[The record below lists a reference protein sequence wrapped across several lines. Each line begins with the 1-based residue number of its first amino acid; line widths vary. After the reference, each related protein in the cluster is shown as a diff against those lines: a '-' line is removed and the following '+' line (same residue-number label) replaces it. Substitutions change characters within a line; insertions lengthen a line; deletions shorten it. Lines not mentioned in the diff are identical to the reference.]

1 MPFPHI
7 AWKLCGNRNCAEECD
22 RYINADYFFK
32 VLKSVG
38 RLCHQA
44 FGIERRVISRKKSIV
59 IGLPLTF
66 AACVGYW
73 LQPIHQAPFPTECMV
88 NQVAVAPK
96 PFSLRGN
103 SPTSDVLYERTRSIT
118 VRVKAGRSGGSGILI
133 QRQGQTYTVLTNR
146 HVVSVGAPYVIQ
158 TPDGRS
164 HPASLVKKFDF
175 RGNDLATL
183 QFRSKANY
191 AIAPL
196 TSTHHLLAGDPVVSA
211 GFPLESPPKRANG
224 LLITVGKISLLPQKA
239 FVGGYQIGYTNLIQQ
254 GMSGGPVLNLRGE
267 VIGVNSLHAYPLW
280 GDPYIFQDGSKP
292 PQAQRKTI
300 IQSSWAVPI
309 ETFQAGM
316 RR

>member
-1 MPFPHI
+1 M
-7 AWKLCGNRNCAEECD
+7 
-22 RYINADYFFK
+22 
-32 VLKSVG
+32 
-38 RLCHQA
+38 
-44 FGIERRVISRKKSIV
+44 

-73 LQPIHQAPFPTECMV
+73 LQPIQQAPFPTECVV
-88 NQVAVAPK
+88 NQVALAPK
-96 PFSLRGN
+96 PFNLQRTA
-103 SPTSDVLYERTRSIT
+103 PTSDFLYERARSIT

-133 QRQGQTYTVLTNR
+133 QQRRQVYTVLTNR

-164 HPASLVKKFDF
+164 HPANFVKKVNF
-175 RGNDLATL
+175 RGNDLAIL
-183 QFRSKANY
+183 QFRSQASY

-196 TSTHHLLAGDPVVSA
+196 ASTNHLLEGDPVISA

-224 LLITVGKISLLPQKA
+224 LLITVGKISLLPPKA

-292 PQAQRKTI
+292 PPAQRKTI